1 MERSLTKLNYGVETC
16 KGYRRITALKEPLKE
31 PLSEPFEGYRILT
44 FPVLLN
50 PSVGSL
56 DAFYGFGP
64 AAPGAKSRGLR
75 GSKGSKAGMKVG
87 AFWGFGFRV

>member
-1 MERSLTKLNYGVETC
+1 M
-16 KGYRRITALKEPLKE
+16 
-31 PLSEPFEGYRILT
+31 
-44 FPVLLN
+44 
-50 PSVGSL
+50 GSL

-87 AFWGFGFRV
+87 AFWGFGVLGLG